1 MKEYTLHM
9 DNQAVNWEN
18 ATPVGN
24 GRMGAM
30 LFGRTDTEEIYLN
43 EETIWSQRE
52 YPPQDPDY
60 RKKLDYIR
68 KLFLEGKNGEA
79 DRWAKEN
86 LGEFP
91 RIESYEYAGKL
102 IIKHGGRKKTA
113 DYRRDLDL
121 IGGKALISYKRGGVS
136 YECECFASYKQN
148 VIAYRIASDAPSGF
162 SVSFEREKT
171 LSVSFS
177 DGLMTDECETALGGH
192 RFSVCVKVCSDGAV
206 TEKKGAAV
214 INGARETVIYIS
226 IVTAFRDDDY
236 IASCKRLASRSADEY
251 ESLKDEHTDD
261 FSALMKR
268 SDISLEGD
276 SEADGLTV
284 AERLKRLKEGG
295 GADFGLI
302 SLYFQFG
309 KYLFISSS
317 REGTL
322 PANLQGVWA
331 EKMSNPWNADYHTN
345 INLQM
350 NYWLAEPA
358 NLSSLTMPL
367 FDYMNKYLLHQGER
381 TAREFYHVNG
391 TVVHHLSDIYGFT
404 RAADALLGLW
414 PLGGAWLAFHMW
426 EHYLFTLDL
435 DFLRNTAY
443 EFIKAC
449 SVFFMEYMFEDEN
462 GRLLSGPST
471 SPENTY
477 YCGNDKTPIHL
488 AVSPTMD
495 IEIIG
500 GLFRLYIET
509 EKLLKSD
516 AEKAKTAER
525 LLMKMPPLKTGRF
538 GQLMEWLDDY
548 EEAEPGH
555 RHVSHAFALYPD
567 CAITRKT
574 PGLFR
579 AIRVTLDRRLMS
591 GGGHTGWSR
600 AWLVNLFARLRDG
613 EAVFENLTKLF
624 TKSTNDNLFD
634 THPPFQIDGNF
645 GGAAGICEMMLQSHE
660 GFISLLP
667 AVTEDFC
674 GSFNGLMARGNTE
687 VSAEFSRGRVTEF
700 SLLSTASKE
709 VSVELPERMKGAA
722 ISADG
727 KRIEADSDGLYR
739 ITLRA
744 NKPCCVT
751 VLN

>member
-1 MKEYTLHM
+1 MKKYTLHM
-9 DNQAVNWEN
+9 DNQADNWEN

-24 GRMGAM
+24 GRIGAM
-30 LFGRTDTEEIYLN
+30 LFGRTGTEEIYLN
-43 EETIWSQRE
+43 EETIWSQKE
-52 YPPQDPDY
+52 YPPPDPDF
-60 RKKLDYIR
+60 RKKADYIR
-68 KLFLEGKNGEA
+68 KLFLEGKNDEA
-79 DRWAKEN
+79 DRWANEN
-86 LGEFP
+86 MGEFP

-102 IIKHGGRKKTA
+102 MIKHGGRKRTT

-121 IGGKALISYKRGGVS
+121 VGGEARISYKRGSVK
-136 YECECFASYKQN
+136 YEIECFASYKQN
-148 VIAYRIASDAPSGF
+148 VIVYRLVSDAPSDF

-177 DGLMTDECETALGGH
+177 DGLLSAECETARGGH
-192 RFSVCVKVCSDGAV
+192 RFSVCTKICSDGSV
-206 TEKKGAAV
+206 SEKKGAAF
-214 INGARETVIYIS
+214 ISGAHETVVYIS
-226 IVTAFRDDDY
+226 IVTAFRDAQY
-236 IASCKRLASRSADEY
+236 ISSCKRLASRSAGEY
-251 ESLKDEHTDD
+251 KAVKSEHTAD
-261 FSALMKR
+261 FSALMGR
-268 SDISLEGD
+268 SDIALLGD
-276 SEADGLTV
+276 AEADGLTV
-284 AERLKRLKEGG
+284 AERLKRLKKGG
-295 GADFGLI
+295 VSDFGLV

-331 EKMSNPWNADYHTN
+331 EKISNPWNADYHTN

-350 NYWLAEPA
+350 NYWLAESA

-367 FDYMNKYLLHQGER
+367 FDYMNNYLLHQGER
-381 TAREFYHVNG
+381 TARDFYHVNG

-404 RAADALLGLW
+404 AAADALLGLW

-477 YCGNDKTPIHL
+477 FYGNDKTRVHL

-495 IEIIG
+495 VEIIG
-500 GLFRLYIET
+500 GLLRFYIET
-509 EKLLKSD
+509 EKLLKLD
-516 AEKAKTAER
+516 PEKAEEAER
-525 LLMKMPPLKTGRF
+525 LLLKMPPLKTGRF
-538 GQLMEWLDDY
+538 GQLMEWLEDY

-567 CAITRKT
+567 CAISRKT
-574 PGLFR
+574 PELFK
-579 AIRVTLDRRLMS
+579 AIRITLDRRLQS

-613 EAVFENLTKLF
+613 GEAYENLTKLF

-645 GGAAGICEMMLQSHE
+645 GGAAGICEMLLQSHE

-667 AVTEDFC
+667 AVTEEFC
-674 GSFNGLMARGNTE
+674 GNFDGLMARGGTE
-687 VSAEFSRGRVTEF
+687 VSADFSCGRVTEF
-700 SLLSTASKE
+700 SLMSAASKS
-709 VSVELPERMKGAA
+709 VSVELPERMKGAV

-727 KRIEADSDGLYR
+727 KRIEADSDGLYQ
-739 ITLRA
+739 ISLRA

-751 VLN
+751 VL